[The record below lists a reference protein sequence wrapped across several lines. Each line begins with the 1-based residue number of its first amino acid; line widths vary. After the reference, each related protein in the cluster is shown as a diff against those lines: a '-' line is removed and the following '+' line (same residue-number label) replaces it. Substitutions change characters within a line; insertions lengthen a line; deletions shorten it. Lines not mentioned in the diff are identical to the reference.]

1 MKIIEFILSDCTTYI
16 LQPKNRLDEKLLLK
30 NTKGATLFFS
40 QEKRFEIVFLL
51 QAVVV
56 EYYYYYYYVDKSERN
71 SEKILS
77 HLKQFVSKVRQQA

>member
-56 EYYYYYYYVDKSERN
+56 EYYYYT
-71 SEKILS
+71 ILCG
-77 HLKQFVSKVRQQA
+77 